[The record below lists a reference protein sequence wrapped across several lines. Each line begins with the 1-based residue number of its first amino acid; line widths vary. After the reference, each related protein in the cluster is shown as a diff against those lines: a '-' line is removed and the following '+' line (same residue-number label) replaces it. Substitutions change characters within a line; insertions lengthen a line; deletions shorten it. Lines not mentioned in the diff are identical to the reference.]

1 MRGRPL
7 AALTAA
13 VAALPAS
20 RGLAQP
26 PTDSARVAAVAS
38 PPPAPAPP
46 RAPDPWL
53 GSDKARHFVLAGM
66 VQGTAFGVA
75 TAAGVEGRPALVA
88 ASVATAV
95 ASVGKEVHD
104 RRRGGR
110 FSARD
115 LAWDALGGTLWGVLL
130 ARSGR

>member
-1 MRGRPL
+1 MGSRARVAIL
-7 AALTAA
+7 AVGLAGT
-13 VAALPAS
+13 AS

-26 PTDSARVAAVAS
+26 PTDSARVAAVA
-38 PPPAPAPP
+38 PPPAPAPT

-53 GSDKARHFVLAGM
+53 GSDKAKHFLLAGM

-88 ASVATAV
+88 ASIATAV
-95 ASVGKEVHD
+95 VSVGKEVHD

-115 LAWDALGGTLWGVLL
+115 LAWDALGGTLWGVLV